1 MKTNKILVMGML
13 MAMTGM
19 AFTACNKNDDEKT
32 AEIVD
37 DPIKATTEY
46 YINGTAVDASGKA
59 LEGVTVKAQDGT
71 SATTEADGTFVMT
84 VKATGNYTL
93 SATKDSYLNANS
105 AVSIAS
111 NATNRTS
118 VNTSFIMTSK
128 ASALTIGD
136 ASKNVVISTATNTQV
151 EHLDEVLTGMAV
163 EIPANTENLKGA
175 SLSITSYIPEATA
188 GNSEAAVGNL
198 YIDTQSNIG
207 ASNVKLAVANSAS
220 EGTATFEKLTV
231 YKSSSS
237 RSGDNYEKIGDATLS
252 NNKFVITM
260 NNGDMKG
267 DYSFRASYSSSA
279 SNGKDTKSGEEDNSG
294 SLKAIKNYKIT
305 YEEKTGWEY
314 VEESGTDGV
323 DENVM
328 SMIYDAVKS
337 SNGAEGVVTKTK
349 TQTTN
354 ISGNSILYY
363 TVDNNYTINTYTFK
377 LTGNKTVTVKT
388 KSYKSTNLKYQIV
401 SADQHSGGSASGM

>member
-105 AVSIAS
+105 TVSFAS
-111 NATNRTS
+111 NATNRSS
-118 VNTSFIMTSK
+118 VNTSFIMTEK

-175 SLSITSYIPEATA
+175 SMSITSYIPEATA

-220 EGTATFEKLTV
+220 EGAATFEKLTV

-279 SNGKDTKSGEEDNSG
+279 SNGKDSKSGEEDNSG
-294 SLKAIKNYKIT
+294 SLKAIKDYKIT
-305 YEEKTGWEY
+305 YDEKSGWEY

-349 TQTTN
+349 TLTTN

>member
-37 DPIKATTEY
+37 DPIKANTEY
-46 YINGTAVDASGKA
+46 YINGKAVDASGKA

-84 VKATGNYTL
+84 VKATGDYTL

-105 AVSIAS
+105 TVSFAS
-111 NATNRTS
+111 NATNRSS
-118 VNTSFIMTSK
+118 VNTSFIMTEK
-128 ASALTIGD
+128 AAEVTISD
-136 ASKNVVISTATNTQV
+136 ASKNVVISTASNSQV
-151 EHLDEVLTGMAV
+151 ADMEEVATGMAV
-163 EIPANTENLKGA
+163 EIPANTENLQGA
-175 SLSITSYIPEATA
+175 SMSITSYIPEATA

-198 YIDTQSNIG
+198 YIDTKSNI
-207 ASNVKLAVANSAS
+207 AAANVKLAVANSAS
-220 EGTATFEKLTV
+220 AGAATFEKLTV
-231 YKSSSS
+231 YKSSIS
-237 RSGDNYEKIGDATLS
+237 RSGDTYNKIGDATLS
-252 NNKFVITM
+252 NNKFAITL
-260 NNGDMKG
+260 GDGDLKG

-279 SNGKDTKSGEEDNSG
+279 SNGKDTQSGEKDNSG
-294 SLKAIKNYKIT
+294 SLNAIKDYKIT

-314 VEESGTDGV
+314 VEEPSTDGV

-363 TVDNNYTINTYTFK
+363 TVENNYTINTYTFK

-388 KSYKSTNLKYQIV
+388 KSYKSTNLKYQIE